1 MTGRLRRARQCNNH
15 KKVGHLSRLL
25 EKPRMSHS
33 TSGEDCGVCGG
44 SDSPVGNEILLC
56 DGCDLGVHLECYG
69 LSCIP
74 SGDWFC
80 EVCDYGSET
89 NCGICGRS
97 GGVMKRCADS
107 GWIHVCCGLWTAN
120 VSFGDNMR
128 PQSVPANLPSS
139 ICEKCGAQGAT
150 KCTKCDRAT
159 HPYCAIVERS
169 SFELRDEAGFRLV
182 CSTHS
187 ARTTEERKAKLMRTL
202 RKRKKASR
210 SSGVSSQTSSMKILR
225 RSKRKAKLRK
235 RSDAVVVEDEAV
247 VDDDLA
253 SSDEAEEDDDER
265 EDSLIDDS
273 SLKTDSRALHRE
285 LLFAS
290 PESGRLRGLGRGAKR
305 VRRGGVLHAALAHK
319 GDAAD
324 FEAAFLNGNLAHNT
338 PSNASTLD
346 SRYDDTDDDEA
357 SEELLS
363 DWQTPSRSVASYN
376 GIDLCSPSP
385 CDTQSPDL
393 KPVIGASA
401 LSQYPRL
408 FQHPP
413 AYPTHA
419 FSLAPPRPPATAKP
433 QLSEAQRM
441 RIEHNRQV
449 ALLKRRQRCMQS
461 SAKSMGTRAHVSKPL
476 RG

>member
-1 MTGRLRRARQCNNH
+1 MTGRLRRARHCNDQ
-15 KKVGHLSRLL
+15 KKVRPLSRLL
-25 EKPRMSHS
+25 EKSRVSES

-56 DGCDLGVHLECYG
+56 DGCDVGVHLECHG
-69 LSCIP
+69 LSCVPI
-74 SGDWFC
+74 GDWYC
-80 EVCDYGSET
+80 EVCDYRSKA

-107 GWIHVCCGLWTAN
+107 EWIHLSCGLWTVD
-120 VSFGDNMR
+120 VSFDDNMR
-128 PQSVPANLPSS
+128 PQSVPAHLPSS
-139 ICEKCGAQGAT
+139 ICENCGARGAT
-150 KCTKCDRAT
+150 NCTKCDRAT
-159 HPYCAIVERS
+159 HPFCAIVERTG
-169 SFELRDEAGFRLV
+169 FELRDEAGFRQVV

-187 ARTTEERKAKLMRTL
+187 ARTTEERKAKLLRTL

-210 SSGVSSQTSSMKILR
+210 SSGVSSQTSSIAILR
-225 RSKRKAKLRK
+225 RSKRRAKAQK
-235 RSDAVVVEDEAV
+235 RSDAVVIEDEAA
-247 VDDDLA
+247 VDDDLG
-253 SSDEAEEDDDER
+253 SSDEDEEDDDER

-273 SLKTDSRALHRE
+273 SLKADSRALHRE

-305 VRRGGVLHAALAHK
+305 VRRGGVLRAALAHK

-357 SEELLS
+357 SEEILS
-363 DWQTPSRSVASYN
+363 DWQTPSRSVASFN
-376 GIDLCSPSP
+376 AVDLCSPSP
-385 CDTQSPDL
+385 LEAQSPDL

-408 FQHPP
+408 FQQPP
-413 AYPTHA
+413 PYPTHA
-419 FSLAPPRPPATAKP
+419 LPLAPPRPPAPAKP

-449 ALLKRRQRCMQS
+449 ALLKRRQRRLQTS
-461 SAKSMGTRAHVSKPL
+461 PKSMEPPSHA
-476 RG
+476 